1 MICMQRRKQLN
12 SEMQGCLPALLLSV
26 IIWAV
31 IIEVLRMD
39 WLTQHWSD
47 VTEVIAYVIAIAHI
61 ITEVTPTPRDDKALG
76 KLYKLLETIG
86 FQVLKSK
93 QSNRVKL

>member
-1 MICMQRRKQLN
+1 
-12 SEMQGCLPALLLSV
+12 
-26 IIWAV
+26 
-31 IIEVLRMD
+31 MD

-86 FQVLKSK
+86 FKVLKSK